1 MNLSSRSLQTLDDAR
16 ALALF
21 GLKLQSLLL
30 SLNGDREKEKESRQ
44 EVGKKKKKKKRI
56 CVLLSEGFLLLLLPV
71 HLLPFRLIHRR

>member
-30 SLNGDREKEKESRQ
+30 SLNGDREKEKGSRQ
-44 EVGKKKKKKKRI
+44 EVGKKKKNMRFI
-56 CVLLSEGFLLLLLPV
+56 
-71 HLLPFRLIHRR
+71 IRRFSSSSSTSFTIPSNSS

>member
-30 SLNGDREKEKESRQ
+30 SLNGDREKEKGSRQ
-44 EVGKKKKKKKRI
+44 EVGKKKKKI
-56 CVLLSEGFLLLLLPV
+56 CVLLSEGFLLLPV

>member
-30 SLNGDREKEKESRQ
+30 SLNGDREKEKGSRQ
-44 EVGKKKKKKKRI
+44 EVGKKKKKNMRFI
-56 CVLLSEGFLLLLLPV
+56 
-71 HLLPFRLIHRR
+71 IRRFSSSSSTSFTIPSNSS

>member
-30 SLNGDREKEKESRQ
+30 SLNGDREAESWKEER
-44 EVGKKKKKKKRI
+44 KKKYSFYYQS
-56 CVLLSEGFLLLLLPV
+56 VFFLSSDLLPRD
-71 HLLPFRLIHRR
+71 LLVSSN

>member
-44 EVGKKKKKKKRI
+44 EVGKKKKKKKNMRFI
-56 CVLLSEGFLLLLLPV
+56 
-71 HLLPFRLIHRR
+71 IRRFSSSSSSSTSFTIPSNSS

>member
-44 EVGKKKKKKKRI
+44 EVGKKKKRI
-56 CVLLSEGFLLLLLPV
+56 CVSLSEGFLLLLLPV